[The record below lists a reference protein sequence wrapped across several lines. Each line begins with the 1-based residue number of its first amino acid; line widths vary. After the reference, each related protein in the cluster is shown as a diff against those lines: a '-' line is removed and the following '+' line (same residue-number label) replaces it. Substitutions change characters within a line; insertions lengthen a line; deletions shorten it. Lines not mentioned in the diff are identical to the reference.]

1 MLRDITFKKAYSSD
15 LDDILNEF
23 YIPVLSQ
30 SIEYDRLAGYFSST
44 SLAIAARG
52 IANFVKNGGKMKL
65 VVSPKFQ
72 VKDLQMIEE
81 VIKNPTRI
89 AEKIMLEELDK
100 IENEFVRDHVQ
111 ALGWMLSNNRLEI
124 KVAIVIPEIY
134 EKGQKPTID
143 SGIFHQ
149 KVAILSDSI
158 GNTVTFSGSINESAM
173 GWLGDIE
180 EFKVFRS
187 WESSE
192 NDYVRADINKFQRF
206 WLDSSPKVRII
217 SLPKAV
223 SEKMISISPN
233 DFESIHL
240 EKWVIQKQKVPLFD
254 YQKNAIQSWIKN
266 DMKGIFEMATGTGKT
281 YAALGCAEYVF
292 NSPEPKLIVI
302 TCPYQHLVTQW
313 KREIIKFGLTCDQ
326 LYLTSEDQNWR
337 DSLTDILC
345 NIRLG
350 QKKRTIVITTNRTF
364 SSNDFIQIIKNNKKD
379 YKICLIADEVH
390 GVGAEINSRGLL
402 TDYDMRLGLS
412 ATPRRFLD
420 EEGTEIIY
428 NYFSKIVF
436 EFSLEEAINRIRP
449 DTGKTFLTPYRYI
462 PEFISLTQ
470 KEIDAY
476 TKQTREISLKFHS
489 KMNSE
494 EKEEL
499 LKNLYIKRANIIK
512 NAENK
517 YELLERILLNL
528 PKPIKW
534 TIIYCTP
541 RQIDPVIRIVNRLGL
556 RTHRF
561 TMEEGTVPQKR
572 FNNLSE
578 RDYILKKFAEGE
590 LDVLLAMKCLDEGVD
605 IPPARIAILLASS
618 GNPREYIQ
626 RIGRVIRH
634 YENKKEAII
643 YDFIVAPSVS
653 DTTLA
658 EIEKKIFNKELK
670 RSLYIAGIAL
680 NNSEALR
687 KIYEQQKVLR

>member
-1 MLRDITFKKAYSSD
+1 
-15 LDDILNEF
+15 
-23 YIPVLSQ
+23 
-30 SIEYDRLAGYFSST
+30 
-44 SLAIAARG
+44 
-52 IANFVKNGGKMKL
+52 
-65 VVSPKFQ
+65 
-72 VKDLQMIEE
+72 
-81 VIKNPTRI
+81 
-89 AEKIMLEELDK
+89 
-100 IENEFVRDHVQ
+100 
-111 ALGWMLSNNRLEI
+111 
-124 KVAIVIPEIY
+124 
-134 EKGQKPTID
+134 
-143 SGIFHQ
+143 
-149 KVAILSDSI
+149 
-158 GNTVTFSGSINESAM
+158 
-173 GWLGDIE
+173 
-180 EFKVFRS
+180 
-187 WESSE
+187 
-192 NDYVRADINKFQRF
+192 
-206 WLDSSPKVRII
+206 
-217 SLPKAV
+217 
-223 SEKMISISPN
+223 
-233 DFESIHL
+233 
-240 EKWVIQKQKVPLFD
+240 
-254 YQKNAIQSWIKN
+254 
-266 DMKGIFEMATGTGKT
+266 
-281 YAALGCAEYVF
+281 
-292 NSPEPKLIVI
+292 
-302 TCPYQHLVTQW
+302 
-313 KREIIKFGLTCDQ
+313 
-326 LYLTSEDQNWR
+326 
-337 DSLTDILC
+337 
-345 NIRLG
+345 
-350 QKKRTIVITTNRTF
+350 
-364 SSNDFIQIIKNNKKD
+364 
-379 YKICLIADEVH
+379 
-390 GVGAEINSRGLL
+390 
-402 TDYDMRLGLS
+402 MRLGLS